1 MADRRAPGGRAPR
14 GQPRDGLTAMAARLF
29 PLRLRRTLLW
39 AAIAALL
46 AVGFVGYL
54 HPDMQLDWAAL
65 AQMCG
70 LR

>member
-1 MADRRAPGGRAPR
+1 MAGRRFS
-14 GQPRDGLTAMAARLF
+14 LH
-29 PLRLRRTLLW
+29 LRRVAL
-39 AAIAALL
+39 AAALAAVL
-46 AVGFVGYL
+46 AIGFVSYL

>member
-1 MADRRAPGGRAPR
+1 VAGRRTSLGLRRAA
-14 GQPRDGLTAMAARLF
+14 
-29 PLRLRRTLLW
+29 LW
-39 AAIAALL
+39 ALL
-46 AVGFVGYL
+46 AAALTVGFVGYL

>member
-1 MADRRAPGGRAPR
+1 MTRRRFSLGLRRAA
-14 GQPRDGLTAMAARLF
+14 
-29 PLRLRRTLLW
+29 LW
-39 AAIAALL
+39 AFVAAAL
-46 AVGFVGYL
+46 AIGFVGYL

>member
-1 MADRRAPGGRAPR
+1 V
-14 GQPRDGLTAMAARLF
+14 TAMARRRSLG
-29 PLRLRRTLLW
+29 LRRVLLW
-39 AAIAALL
+39 AVVAAVL

>member
-1 MADRRAPGGRAPR
+1 MRMVNRRLSLGLRRAA
-14 GQPRDGLTAMAARLF
+14 
-29 PLRLRRTLLW
+29 LW
-39 AAIAALL
+39 ALL
-46 AVGFVGYL
+46 AAALAVGLVGYL

>member
-1 MADRRAPGGRAPR
+1 MAVRRRS
-14 GQPRDGLTAMAARLF
+14 
-29 PLRLRRTLLW
+29 LRLRHVVLW
-39 AAIAALL
+39 ALLAALL

-65 AQMCG
+65 AQLCG

>member
-1 MADRRAPGGRAPR
+1 MPVR
-14 GQPRDGLTAMAARLF
+14 QVS
-29 PLRLRRTLLW
+29 LRLRRTALW

-54 HPDMQLDWAAL
+54 HPDMQLDWAAI

>member
-1 MADRRAPGGRAPR
+1 
-14 GQPRDGLTAMAARLF
+14 MAARKVSLG
-29 PLRLRRTLLW
+29 LRHVLLW
-39 AAIAALL
+39 AVVAAVL